1 MAFGLKHLNKSMLS
15 NRRLFFAGL
24 LYFLSVVNLFTQDL
38 FNYDI
43 LRSKVIKQSI
53 ASNIGIT
60 DIDNDGVN
68 DIIVAGFDELNQD
81 GLFLDVYDVN
91 TEGVVDTVQL
101 DVASS
106 LFSYNIGFSALIG
119 GNGGLDFGDF
129 DRDGLIDI
137 LLHGSEN
144 LFLSK
149 NLGSS
154 FSSTNYLPSYL
165 REKLINSSAKW
176 GDIDLDGDLDIF
188 WTGTKI
194 YQNKPYITNK
204 LLINN
209 VGEFEFETMVVPDL
223 HNGAVAWSDIDLD
236 GDLDLL
242 ISGESV
248 DIRSGSTKLYKNEPL
263 GRLAE
268 DTNQELI
275 AMKGT
280 AICFSDLD
288 QDSDPDLIL
297 SGWDPIEQALKTVI
311 YVNEPTGTFRLADQQ
326 INFGTVFGT
335 VKAIDVNLDGWKDL
349 SISGATEHSF
359 SVDSYYDLTN
369 VITTLLGDT
378 LSADTVW
385 YHEYSDSVSALGGK
399 IFLNQG
405 NDGIVFNESQEF
417 NGARTISFSDID
429 QDNIPDIICS
439 GTSEIGTKDSSFI
452 SIYINTTNGTN
463 NNPLPPAVL
472 ESFAISNRAIFN
484 WGTGSDDLSS
494 NQSLLYNLKIG
505 TSSGS
510 NDLLSG
516 ALPYNN
522 SNIGSRLIREFT
534 NIPWGTYYWSVQ
546 SVDPSGNTSSWSEE
560 NELFIPRIVTST
572 QSLPGYSFGVSRWSD
587 INNDNLLDMAISG
600 NLFSGTSLTQVF
612 INEEGLLESSTY
624 YGTLKN
630 TYGGHISFVDYNNDG
645 KLDMSLSGFHTNDW
659 NDTYPATFF
668 YKLTENGYLWDGQ
681 PGLQYS
687 VYGNIAGYLSGSNNH
702 DWGDY
707 DNDGDLDLVIGGGSY
722 YGEVILR
729 VYNNQNG
736 ILTLDTDQNNLVP
749 GYPIQVKWVDIN
761 SDGYIDLFTSTGQ
774 FIQSYLNDS
783 SGIMLQSENHFIA
796 LATTAGSVSIAD
808 FNSDGYED
816 FVLSGQRVSDSKLIT
831 QIYKNNSGAEFT
843 LQQEVEGTYF
853 GDLDWGDYD
862 NDGDLDI
869 ISTGIHSMSEVIDS
883 LDTLL
888 YFPIS
893 QVYQQNSSGQFI
905 VDSSLYMLDSVGMSS
920 VQWGDYD
927 NDGDLDILMN
937 GELKNKDLVTKV
949 YENLESVNNAN
960 APPTKPVMLLDSV
973 SVDTVRL
980 SWNGSVDMENP
991 LATGKTA
998 NLGIRYQLQMGGDQ
1012 NYNLLANT
1020 NSIISG
1026 AYGTGRMNLL
1036 IKNNHLIHHIPEGR
1050 YQWRVRA
1057 IDHGLRSSHWSDWD
1071 YFYID
1076 QTAPTV
1082 ESIQANYGVGGQII
1096 LVITFKEEFEMDN
1109 NSSSAD
1115 PFIFATHPDYN
1126 DIDSDGINDTL
1137 VTVKQSYSA
1146 KVWTGLLTLPDNYI
1160 GNAIKIN
1167 VSNAADMR
1175 GNTMVEEVFFKTP
1188 EKIIS
1193 QKGGTV
1199 ISSDGNVSIL
1209 FPQNAVSEDVS
1220 VSIDMLNADIELDSN
1235 SISSYYGIDPENTQL
1250 NKPIILRIAIPDEY
1264 ANSSDNSFSP
1274 YIGQINS
1281 SSGSVLAIGGS
1292 IISVNSI
1299 PYIQTQLSAM
1309 GMYAAFKSDS
1319 SIIVDSI
1326 DVEKILCQPRIFSPT
1341 GSVFEFPHT
1350 NILFDLAE
1358 TDNVTAR
1365 IFDLS
1370 GKIKR
1375 TLKPEQTL
1383 GPGNNIIIW
1392 DGKDSNGD
1400 VVASGLYIVTVESS
1414 ASMLKTTV
1422 GVLNR

>member
-1 MAFGLKHLNKSMLS
+1 
-15 NRRLFFAGL
+15 
-24 LYFLSVVNLFTQDL
+24 
-38 FNYDI
+38 
-43 LRSKVIKQSI
+43 
-53 ASNIGIT
+53 
-60 DIDNDGVN
+60 
-68 DIIVAGFDELNQD
+68 
-81 GLFLDVYDVN
+81 
-91 TEGVVDTVQL
+91 
-101 DVASS
+101 
-106 LFSYNIGFSALIG
+106 
-119 GNGGLDFGDF
+119 
-129 DRDGLIDI
+129 
-137 LLHGSEN
+137 
-144 LFLSK
+144 
-149 NLGSS
+149 
-154 FSSTNYLPSYL
+154 
-165 REKLINSSAKW
+165 
-176 GDIDLDGDLDIF
+176 
-188 WTGTKI
+188 
-194 YQNKPYITNK
+194 
-204 LLINN
+204 
-209 VGEFEFETMVVPDL
+209 
-223 HNGAVAWSDIDLD
+223 
-236 GDLDLL
+236 
-242 ISGESV
+242 
-248 DIRSGSTKLYKNEPL
+248 
-263 GRLAE
+263 
-268 DTNQELI
+268 
-275 AMKGT
+275 
-280 AICFSDLD
+280 
-288 QDSDPDLIL
+288 
-297 SGWDPIEQALKTVI
+297 
-311 YVNEPTGTFRLADQQ
+311 
-326 INFGTVFGT
+326 
-335 VKAIDVNLDGWKDL
+335 
-349 SISGATEHSF
+349 
-359 SVDSYYDLTN
+359 
-369 VITTLLGDT
+369 
-378 LSADTVW
+378 
-385 YHEYSDSVSALGGK
+385 
-399 IFLNQG
+399 
-405 NDGIVFNESQEF
+405 
-417 NGARTISFSDID
+417 
-429 QDNIPDIICS
+429 
-439 GTSEIGTKDSSFI
+439 
-452 SIYINTTNGTN
+452 
-463 NNPLPPAVL
+463 
-472 ESFAISNRAIFN
+472 
-484 WGTGSDDLSS
+484 
-494 NQSLLYNLKIG
+494 
-505 TSSGS
+505 
-510 NDLLSG
+510 
-516 ALPYNN
+516 
-522 SNIGSRLIREFT
+522 
-534 NIPWGTYYWSVQ
+534 
-546 SVDPSGNTSSWSEE
+546 
-560 NELFIPRIVTST
+560 
-572 QSLPGYSFGVSRWSD
+572 
-587 INNDNLLDMAISG
+587 
-600 NLFSGTSLTQVF
+600 
-612 INEEGLLESSTY
+612 
-624 YGTLKN
+624 
-630 TYGGHISFVDYNNDG
+630 
-645 KLDMSLSGFHTNDW
+645 
-659 NDTYPATFF
+659 
-668 YKLTENGYLWDGQ
+668 
-681 PGLQYS
+681 
-687 VYGNIAGYLSGSNNH
+687 
-702 DWGDY
+702 
-707 DNDGDLDLVIGGGSY
+707 
-722 YGEVILR
+722 
-729 VYNNQNG
+729 
-736 ILTLDTDQNNLVP
+736 
-749 GYPIQVKWVDIN
+749 
-761 SDGYIDLFTSTGQ
+761 
-774 FIQSYLNDS
+774 
-783 SGIMLQSENHFIA
+783 
-796 LATTAGSVSIAD
+796 
-808 FNSDGYED
+808 
-816 FVLSGQRVSDSKLIT
+816 
-831 QIYKNNSGAEFT
+831 
-843 LQQEVEGTYF
+843 
-853 GDLDWGDYD
+853 
-862 NDGDLDI
+862 
-869 ISTGIHSMSEVIDS
+869 
-883 LDTLL
+883 
-888 YFPIS
+888 
-893 QVYQQNSSGQFI
+893 
-905 VDSSLYMLDSVGMSS
+905 
-920 VQWGDYD
+920 
-927 NDGDLDILMN
+927 
-937 GELKNKDLVTKV
+937 
-949 YENLESVNNAN
+949 
-960 APPTKPVMLLDSV
+960 MLLDSV

-1057 IDHGLRSSHWSDWD
+1057 IDHGLGSSHWSDWD

-1264 ANSSDNSFSP
+1264 ANSSDNSFPP

-1392 DGKDSNGD
+1392 NGKDSNGD